1 MGSVTRS
8 VRGASWWQENLS
20 GKPCQETSPVLTV
33 QVLKM
38 QEVMLVLVAA
48 ALGKSLDLGSS
59 GVYDS
64 PMAQDYY
71 VKRFGFL
78 FGGGRSGMSG
88 LKALQEHGLVELDTD
103 LDLVVEM
110 KNSMDSYYKEAMPNT
125 VTEPPRKYRTLSLS
139 REKVMVE
146 LPPKMMGDINP
157 KMFYPFL
164 AVP

>member
-1 MGSVTRS
+1 MGSRMGQS
-8 VRGASWWQENLS
+8 VEEVGRLKISVANCARRLHLS
-20 GKPCQETSPVLTV
+20 FTME
-33 QVLKM
+33 
-38 QEVMLVLVAA
+38 LVLVLLSVG
-48 ALGKSLDLGSS
+48 LGLCSPSGMEVGSG

-103 LDLVVEM
+103 SDLAVEM
-110 KNSMDSYYKEAMPNT
+110 KNSMDSYYKEVMPDT

-146 LPPKMMGDINP
+146 LPPKMMGDVNP

>member
-8 VRGASWWQENLS
+8 GRGASWWQENLS

-88 LKALQEHGLVELDTD
+88 LKALQEHGLVQ
-103 LDLVVEM
+103 LDLERDHVEEMQLSM
-110 KNSMDSYYKEAMPNT
+110 KNYYKEVMT
-125 VTEPPRKYRTLSLS
+125 DTITEPSKQYRRLPLSK
-139 REKVMVE
+139 EKVMVK
-146 LPPKMMGDINP
+146 LAPVMMGRVKP
-157 KMFYPFL
+157 KMFHPFL